1 MASQAAEP
9 LRSRPARSGRGTAS
23 GWWGQGRGVV
33 WEAVSRAAAAAPPA
47 GDGEMRSGSG
57 LGWATSD
64 PFMGQISRPA
74 TGSEGL
80 RAGRGR

>member
-1 MASQAAEP
+1 MSH
-9 LRSRPARSGRGTAS
+9 
-23 GWWGQGRGVV
+23 
-33 WEAVSRAAAAAPPA
+33 AAAAAPPA
-47 GDGEMRSGSG
+47 GNDRGSRAAEPGDGEMRSGSG

-80 RAGRGR
+80 RAGRGKVG